1 VVLLEDVEHCL
12 MSVEEAM
19 RKMDLLLQAAIKKG
33 VSVSNREAFEG
44 DKTVSS
50 QAKRAIDVVP
60 ASWGSCRRK
69 CRSEDKKK

>member
-33 VSVSNREAFEG
+33 VSVSN
-44 DKTVSS
+44 
-50 QAKRAIDVVP
+50 
-60 ASWGSCRRK
+60 
-69 CRSEDKKK
+69 